1 MLTLGSKTSL
11 REKCEDRCSC
21 DSPKTGWDSES
32 QSCKR
37 GDKCMPFLCLTAELL
52 VKLYLQKVPQHSL
65 VKNVLT
71 VVVANHLNKVGVL
84 QESDVEQVGFCEL
97 VQFN

>member
-1 MLTLGSKTSL
+1 
-11 REKCEDRCSC
+11 
-21 DSPKTGWDSES
+21 
-32 QSCKR
+32 
-37 GDKCMPFLCLTAELL
+37 MPFLCLTAELL
-52 VKLYLQKVPQHSL
+52 VKLYLQKVSQHSL

>member
-1 MLTLGSKTSL
+1 MQAFMCFTV
-11 REKCEDRCSC
+11 
-21 DSPKTGWDSES
+21 
-32 QSCKR
+32 
-37 GDKCMPFLCLTAELL
+37 ELL

-71 VVVANHLNKVGVL
+71 GVVANHLNKVGVL
-84 QESDVEQVGFCEL
+84 QESDVKQVGFCEL

>member
-1 MLTLGSKTSL
+1 M
-11 REKCEDRCSC
+11 
-21 DSPKTGWDSES
+21 
-32 QSCKR
+32 QAF
-37 GDKCMPFLCLTAELL
+37 MCLTAELL
-52 VKLYLQKVPQHSL
+52 VKLYLQKVSQHSL

-71 VVVANHLNKVGVL
+71 GVVANHLNKVGVL